1 MKSSLFDCFVVVVK
15 TPVKPGFFVLAYL
28 RKVNNSTIQ
37 YQESQRFS
45 KWLLLVI
52 FLPTVISLVLMMR
65 HVEKGEEW
73 AAWIGFGVALLV
85 GFLMSFAKLESSL
98 TSKGV
103 SVRFFPFIPKNT
115 FYSFEEIES
124 IVVVNY
130 KPLREYGGWGLRLG
144 KNGVAYSVSGKHGV
158 LITFKEP
165 QKLMKGM
172 HKTLLIGTQKPDEW
186 RHALKGVSQ

>member
-1 MKSSLFDCFVVVVK
+1 VKSSLFDCFIVVVK
-15 TPVKPGFFVLAYL
+15 TPVNPGFFILPYL
-28 RKVNNSTIQ
+28 RKVNNSTIH

-45 KWLLLVI
+45 KWLLFVI
-52 FLPTVISLVLMMR
+52 FLPALISLVLMLR
-65 HVEKGEEW
+65 YVEKGEEW

-98 TSKGV
+98 TSEGV
-103 SVRFFPFIPKNT
+103 SVRFFPFIQKNT
-115 FYSFEEIES
+115 RYSFEAIES
-124 IVVVNY
+124 VVVVDY

-165 QKLMKGM
+165 QKLMKGL

-186 RHALKGVSQ
+186 RHALNRVSQ